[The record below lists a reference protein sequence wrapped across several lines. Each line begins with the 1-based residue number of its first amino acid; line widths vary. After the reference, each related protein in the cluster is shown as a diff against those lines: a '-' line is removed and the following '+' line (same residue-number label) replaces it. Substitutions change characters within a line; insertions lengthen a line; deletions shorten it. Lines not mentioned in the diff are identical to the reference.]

1 MVLKKVY
8 FYGIIEKSEVI
19 EMIELSNAA
28 EAKLYFENIIKELNG
43 VKICAVFS
51 ASPWFNDNSGYRR
64 YEDRSP
70 VVAKAPQRRYEIP
83 SEAILTDLAKEIE
96 SKSGKTLLFR

>member
-1 MVLKKVY
+1 M
-8 FYGIIEKSEVI
+8 EKSEVI

-51 ASPWFNDNSGYRR
+51 ASPWFNNNSGYRR
-64 YEDRSP
+64 
-70 VVAKAPQRRYEIP
+70 
-83 SEAILTDLAKEIE
+83 
-96 SKSGKTLLFR
+96 